1 MTDLKHVAFFG
12 DRDHTFHL
20 TPAMIRELEA
30 VTGTGI
36 GAIYRR
42 LTDRDF
48 RHGDMLAVI
57 RLGLIGGGLAPE
69 IAARLV
75 ATYAEPTPILE
86 VYRLALDVL
95 TVLFFGKIEEPND
108 DAQLS
113 AAGEQA
119 FMDEG
124 QLV

>member
-1 MTDLKHVAFFG
+1 MSDLKHVAFFG
-12 DRDHTFHL
+12 DHDHTFLL

-42 LTDRDF
+42 LTERDF

-57 RLGLIGGGLAPE
+57 RLGLIGGGASPQ
-69 IAARLV
+69 IAAGLV

-86 VYRLALDVL
+86 IYKLALDVL
-95 TVLFFGKIEEPND
+95 TVLFFGQVESED
-108 DAQLS
+108 DAGRHVIDES
-113 AAGEQA
+113 VFEDAGQGA
-119 FMDEG
+119 
-124 QLV
+124 